1 MIFFI
6 LERTQEE
13 KDKAERDLKIILEK
27 KRLALAEI
35 EKQASVIK
43 QRNLAEQKKIGK
55 FKILAQDK
63 EKTIERSEFI
73 A

>member
-6 LERTQEE
+6 SERTQEE

-27 KRLALAEI
+27 KKLALAEI

-63 EKTIERSEFI
+63 EKTIERCEFI

>member
-63 EKTIERSEFI
+63 EKTIERSEFV

>member
-1 MIFFI
+1 MIFLI

-63 EKTIERSEFI
+63 EKTIERYEFI

>member
-27 KRLALAEI
+27 KKLALAEI

-63 EKTIERSEFI
+63 EKTIERYELV

>member
-63 EKTIERSEFI
+63 EKTIERYEFN

>member
-63 EKTIERSEFI
+63 EKTIERSEFVG
-73 A
+73 

>member
-27 KRLALAEI
+27 KKLALAEI

>member
-63 EKTIERSEFI
+63 EKTIERYELV

>member
-1 MIFFI
+1 MIFLI

-27 KRLALAEI
+27 KKLALAEI

>member
-1 MIFFI
+1 MIFLI

-55 FKILAQDK
+55 FNILAEDK
-63 EKTIERSEFI
+63 EKTIER
-73 A
+73 

>member
-6 LERTQEE
+6 SERTQEE

-43 QRNLAEQKKIGK
+43 LRNLAEQKKIGK

-63 EKTIERSEFI
+63 EKTIERSEFV

>member
-27 KRLALAEI
+27 KKLALAEI

-55 FKILAQDK
+55 FKILAEDK
-63 EKTIERSEFI
+63 EKTIERYELV